1 MNRKYQFNL
10 LLAFF
15 VFVHISNGQQATTR
29 KYAIR
34 NVKVIPMSKEISLPE
49 QAVLIEN
56 GIIKKIRS
64 TASIRTGNGITVI
77 EGSAKYLLPGLLV
90 CIHISLMSRANIR
103 TPAKQN

>member
-1 MNRKYQFNL
+1 MHHTQGSVLITLPRLPKLRRHQ
-10 LLAFF
+10 
-15 VFVHISNGQQATTR
+15 
-29 KYAIR
+29 
-34 NVKVIPMSKEISLPE
+34 EISLPE